1 MGLVKKKKLHDYWS
15 TDPIINTPLYSNCMA
30 RDRYQYILS
39 NLHFYDMLKRENRE
53 AQYVKD
59 KMRRIQLVFDHL
71 RSSFSNAHNPSK
83 NLVIDES
90 LVLWRGNILLRQY
103 IPSER
108 HRFGLKLFVLC
119 DCKSGFLQDL
129 ILYTGKDTQIGGT
142 ETFGVSGAVV
152 LELLEQYL
160 GRGHT
165 LFIDNWYTSPLLA
178 EELLK
183 YDTGICGTVK
193 RNRKHMPTLDQTL
206 QTKEVIFFQDKNVLL
221 TTWQDKREVNV
232 LSTVHNPVVIKTK
245 SKAHRSWVWKPECVI
260 DYNVNMRLVDQSDG
274 MIASVECVRP
284 TEKWYKKLFFHMIDI
299 AVLNS
304 HILHRNVTGSGNTLS
319 IFARNLAR
327 QIIGEYVPAPLR
339 SSSTFNSR
347 PHERLTGRHFPEKIP
362 TRKRCHVCYNS
373 PDGSKNVK
381 TSGQCREC
389 QKALCLPDCFTLYH
403 TYEKAC
409 KCKPCRVGQNEN
421 VPPRP

>member
-59 KMRRIQLVFDHL
+59 KMRRIRLVFDHL

-90 LVLWRGNILLRQY
+90 LVLWRGNIGFRQY
-103 IPSER
+103 IPSKR

-206 QTKEVIFFQDKNVLL
+206 QTKEVIFFSRQ
-221 TTWQDKREVNV
+221 
-232 LSTVHNPVVIKTK
+232 K
-245 SKAHRSWVWKPECVI
+245 SPLDYMARQARSKC
-260 DYNVNMRLVDQSDG
+260 S
-274 MIASVECVRP
+274 
-284 TEKWYKKLFFHMIDI
+284 
-299 AVLNS
+299 LNS
-304 HILHRNVTGSGNTLS
+304 P
-319 IFARNLAR
+319 
-327 QIIGEYVPAPLR
+327 Q
-339 SSSTFNSR
+339 SSCN
-347 PHERLTGRHFPEKIP
+347 
-362 TRKRCHVCYNS
+362 
-373 PDGSKNVK
+373 KN
-381 TSGQCREC
+381 
-389 QKALCLPDCFTLYH
+389 
-403 TYEKAC
+403 
-409 KCKPCRVGQNEN
+409 
-421 VPPRP
+421 